1 MIFRKRFLLTYLF
14 ILLILPLSA
23 ASKKEA
29 ETVYNKPVH
38 PREYKFDMFD
48 FQSQFSF
55 NYNAKLKMFDFI
67 LDFSDNIKKDYP
79 QAGDKICLYA
89 NGISNRKVNN
99 IYALLITDGND
110 ELYESRIFA
119 KNVLKKEQFHGYVSF
134 ILKEDVKDKLQVK
147 FYSDLSEKK
156 ERINSASFDFL
167 RVVESTDTAN
177 ELKEERIAIK
187 KKMEIVEFAA
197 NIIDDYAENPAVLTQ
212 TNKIQEAAKES
223 KLEVKTEPK
232 SEPVKNTVAA
242 TEAQVTVKPEADV
255 KENTETETN
264 LKKNVE
270 AEDITETVPDTKV
283 AVLPAK
289 TDDSDKAIKEAQ
301 KEADN
306 LKKELEKTLKEK
318 EELEKQLEQLEKEK
332 EKAAALEAEKA
343 AALASA
349 SASVKNKSVNK
360 NKRETLLDAIS
371 QDEYTI
377 SESETFDIDVISN
390 PDETDATGCTVLMKA
405 AKAGNE
411 WLVKRLIES
420 GADVNRKDNDGW
432 TALMYAIRY
441 SEALECVNQLIAA
454 GAKIK
459 VSNIYDS
466 TPLSLAAC
474 YNNNP
479 KILAKV
485 LKSYKS
491 TDKDVLRSFIF
502 LLSEQNISE
511 NVLVSK
517 IQNFIEAGVSLN
529 SYYEGKTPLMYAAQ
543 YGNSTKALQVL
554 MENDASTV
562 SRSTEGKTAFDYAS
576 QNSNLARDKAYWAL
590 NNN

>member
-1 MIFRKRFLLTYLF
+1 ML
-14 ILLILPLSA
+14 LPLSA
-23 ASKKEA
+23 ASKKE
-29 ETVYNKPVH
+29 EVTVYNKPVH
-38 PREYKFDMFD
+38 PRDYKFDMLD
-48 FQSQFSF
+48 FQTDFSF
-55 NYNAKLKMFDFI
+55 NYNKKLSEFSFT
-67 LDFSDNIKKDYP
+67 LDFSENLKKDLP
-79 QAGDKICLYA
+79 QAGDKICFY
-89 NGISNRKVNN
+89 ISAIPSRDVHN
-99 IYALLITDGND
+99 IYALLITDESED
-110 ELYESRIFA
+110 LYESRLFA
-119 KNVLKKEQFHGYVSF
+119 KEVTKNDKFEGYVCF
-134 ILKEDVKDKLQVK
+134 IIKEDVKGKVFLKL
-147 FYSDLSEKK
+147 YSDLTDKK
-156 ERINSASFDFL
+156 TKVNAAEFAFN
-167 RVVESTDTAN
+167 RVVASTDTSQEAKD
-177 ELKEERIAIK
+177 EKKAIK
-187 KKMEIVEFAA
+187 KKLEIVEFKAD
-197 NIIDDYAENPAVLTQ
+197 IIDDYPASDIFIAKTTPQPEKEEAE
-212 TNKIQEAAKES
+212 K
-223 KLEVKTEPK
+223 
-232 SEPVKNTVAA
+232 EPVK
-242 TEAQVTVKPEADV
+242 EPVKEPEPAPQPEPEPAPEPEPEVQTAPEVEPAPEAV
-255 KENTETETN
+255 KEPAKETIPEPVIVEKTVVIEKPVDTAETE
-264 LKKNVE
+264 K
-270 AEDITETVPDTKV
+270 
-283 AVLPAK
+283 
-289 TDDSDKAIKEAQ
+289 
-301 KEADN
+301 
-306 LKKELEKTLKEK
+306 LKKELEKTLQEK
-318 EELEKQLEQLEKEK
+318 EDLKKQLEQLEEEK

-343 AALASA
+343 SALAAAAAA
-349 SASVKNKSVNK
+349 SAKKKAINK

-371 QDEYTI
+371 QDEYII
-377 SESETFDIDVISN
+377 SESESFDIDVISD
-390 PDETDATGCTVLMKA
+390 PDETDAAGCTVLMKA

-441 SEALECVNQLIAA
+441 SEALECVNQLIEA

-479 KILAKV
+479 KILAKI

-543 YGNSTKALQVL
+543 YGNSTKALMVL